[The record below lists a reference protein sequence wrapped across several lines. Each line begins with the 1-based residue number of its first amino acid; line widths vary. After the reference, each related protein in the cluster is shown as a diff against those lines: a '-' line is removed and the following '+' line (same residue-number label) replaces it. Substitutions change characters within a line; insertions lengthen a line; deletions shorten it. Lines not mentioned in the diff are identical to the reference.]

1 MRWLVSLCALAV
13 ALGACGGNEDD
24 DGAEGPETL
33 LQIDVKLEPG
43 SDTSTQLLE
52 CDPAGG
58 DVADPEAACRRLA
71 ELESP
76 FAPTPPDT
84 ACTEI
89 YGGPQTATITGVLR
103 GETVNASFSRKNGC
117 EIARWDKLRFL
128 LPAGG
133 VKGLA

>member
-1 MRWLVSLCALAV
+1 MRWLVSLCALTV
-13 ALGACGGNEDD
+13 ALGACGGNEDEE
-24 DGAEGPETL
+24 GAEMPETL
-33 LQIDVKLEPG
+33 LRIDVRLEPG
-43 SDTSTQLLE
+43 ADTTTRLLE
-52 CDPAGG
+52 CDPVGG
-58 DVADPEAACRRLA
+58 GVADPEAACRRLA
-71 ELESP
+71 ELENP

-103 GETVNASFSRKNGC
+103 GETVDASFSRENGC

-133 VKGLA
+133 VKDH